1 MLLSP
6 FPYKVLNTGEI
17 KGGCY
22 FDIPKFC
29 SQNCNGAKC
38 KKFYSNLKIENGIQ
52 VCPYGFCAERVMI
65 ADSEFVFTCL
75 NIKEHS
81 KRKEMRRRITDKDFN
96 PPITFTKYEYL
107 KSIFREAISETNS
120 YEEYKEVRNN
130 EVLKNER
137 EALDNAI
144 HEIRNLTNQLTSRA
158 DKLSEAVIGYID
170 KERIESLSKNIY
182 ALSNLMSIRLE
193 SYNLEVDPSIIKTA
207 STIEIP
213 IYKKIEK
220 AYKCLQEIISKKNLR
235 VILNDKSYN
244 KYEAGS
250 LLEIAFFIILENAI
264 KYSPEGETISV
275 DFHEYETS
283 LKVVFT
289 NWGLK
294 PNSDELLRL
303 KERGYRSK
311 RVKDQNEIQGRGIG
325 LYLLHQICEAYN
337 IDIKY
342 YIKKEQK
349 SKDGYIY
356 VPFVIELKFEN
367 MIKIDFYNERD
378 IEI

>member
-1 MLLSP
+1 MISSP

-17 KGGCY
+17 KSGCF
-22 FDIPKFC
+22 FDIPIFC
-29 SQNCNGAKC
+29 SKNCNGAKC
-38 KKFYSNLKIENGIQ
+38 KNFYSNLKTEDGIK

-65 ADSEFVFTCL
+65 VDTEFVFTCL
-75 NIKEHS
+75 NVKEHS

-96 PPITFTKYEYL
+96 PSITLSKYEYL
-107 KSIFREAISETNS
+107 KSVFKESIIKNNS
-120 YEEYKEVRNN
+120 YEEYKEMRDN

-137 EALDNAI
+137 EALENAI

-158 DKLSEAVIGYID
+158 DKLSEAVTGYID
-170 KERIESLSKNIY
+170 KERIETLSKNIY

-193 SYNLEVDPSIIKTA
+193 SYNLEVDPSIIKAT

-220 AYKCLQEIISKKNLR
+220 AYKCLQDNINNKNLR
-235 VILNDKSYN
+235 VTLNNKSYN
-244 KYEAGS
+244 RYEAGS

-264 KYSPEGETISV
+264 KYSPVGETVSV
-275 DFHEYETS
+275 DFHESNTS
-283 LKVVFT
+283 LRVIFK

-294 PNSDELLRL
+294 PNPDELPRL

-311 RVKDQNEIQGRGIG
+311 RVIDQNEIQGRGIG

-337 IDIKY
+337 IQIKYDIKR
-342 YIKKEQK
+342 EQK
-349 SKDGYIY
+349 SKNGYIY
-356 VPFVIELKFEN
+356 VPFVIELNFEN
-367 MIKIDFYNERD
+367 MIKVDSINDR
-378 IEI
+378 EIGV